1 LPIGMLLAS
10 VFLFRTLTPWAW
22 LPALRAAGVSLYRAS
37 APVLLTGLAI
47 ALGAGMFQEFV
58 LPVLNERGEDVDRV
72 KIKGQLPKHLQS
84 RTRLWLRSA
93 ESRFY
98 RVELLNPATN
108 DLYGVTVLEIDPQD
122 FRRSEERRVGK
133 EGRIRCGA

>member
-1 LPIGMLLAS
+1 AQPIALHAFDPFVVAS
-10 VFLFRTLTPWAW
+10 PVAIHAGLRIVKLVAAVFLFLTLPRWHELT
-22 LPALRAAGVSLYRAS
+22 ALKAAGVSLYRAS

-58 LPVLNERGEDVDRV
+58 LPVLNERGEEVDRV

-93 ESRFY
+93 E
-98 RVELLNPATN
+98 
-108 DLYGVTVLEIDPQD
+108 
-122 FRRSEERRVGK
+122 
-133 EGRIRCGA
+133 